1 MNGNGMQLNIPE
13 LSDFDAFMKLFNSL
27 ISKFLIFQLK
37 LKDSIVDNQVFEK
50 NSKTAGIIN
59 YY

>member
-1 MNGNGMQLNIPE
+1 MQLNIPE